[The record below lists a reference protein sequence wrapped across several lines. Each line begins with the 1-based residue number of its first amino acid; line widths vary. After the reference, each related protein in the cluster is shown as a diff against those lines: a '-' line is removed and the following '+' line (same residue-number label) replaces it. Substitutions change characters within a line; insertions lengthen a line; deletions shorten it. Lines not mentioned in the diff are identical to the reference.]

1 MNYHFTNLKN
11 HPELLKE
18 ITQLEEK
25 INHVLGDHVV
35 LIAYSEDFSKT

>member
-1 MNYHFTNLKN
+1 MNYHFTNLNN

-25 INHVLGDHVV
+25 MNQVLGDQVV
-35 LIAYSEDFSKT
+35 LIAYSEDKKK

>member
-11 HPELLKE
+11 HPELLKA

-25 INHVLGDHVV
+25 MNQVLGDHVV
-35 LIAYSEDFSKT
+35 LIAYSEDERK